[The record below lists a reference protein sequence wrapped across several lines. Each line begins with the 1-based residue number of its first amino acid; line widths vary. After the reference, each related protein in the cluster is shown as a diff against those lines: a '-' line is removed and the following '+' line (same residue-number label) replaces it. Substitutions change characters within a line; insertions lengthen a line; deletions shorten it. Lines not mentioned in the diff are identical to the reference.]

1 VAPFFGGI
9 PATGTVAR
17 TVTNVKSGATSP
29 IAGIVHALTLLVIV
43 LVAAP
48 LAAGIPLAALA
59 AILVFVAW
67 NMGEWREFARLRHF
81 AVTYRIILLATFFL
95 TVVFDLTVA
104 VEVGLVLSSL
114 FFIYRIS
121 QLTRV
126 EPVAPATLAQALPDG
141 VEAYRIFGSLFFAA
155 VSKLE
160 ALMEPGH
167 FGQATAPRVLVLD
180 LVQLISLD
188 TTGLETLDALRRQL
202 ARTGGALIL
211 AGPNEQPLSLMTR
224 SGFLD
229 RVGRDNVVATLPQA
243 VARARAVAA
252 AAAASRAPA

>member
-1 VAPFFGGI
+1 
-9 PATGTVAR
+9 
-17 TVTNVKSGATSP
+17 
-29 IAGIVHALTLLVIV
+29 
-43 LVAAP
+43 
-48 LAAGIPLAALA
+48 
-59 AILVFVAW
+59 
-67 NMGEWREFARLRHF
+67 
-81 AVTYRIILLATFFL
+81 
-95 TVVFDLTVA
+95 
-104 VEVGLVLSSL
+104 VLSSL

-126 EPVAPATLAQALPDG
+126 EPVAPAALAQALPDG